1 MSYLLLHFFDDF
13 FLAFFRV
20 SAVLLS
26 ALLQIPAFFCSCTP
40 VQDLRPR
47 INRGDYIDVF
57 FFDTI
62 QPQLLDSYQRLKAG
76 DPLYAMSSVGAK
88 RVVALAVQRTDTLVW
103 ADIRT
108 YGDLC
113 KYSFSLKEDS
123 PDNPL
128 LAGEQILPDGVSR
141 VAQLQMN
148 TCLARVVLKSVACD
162 FSQTPYT
169 GQGFHNTS
177 IYMQYA
183 GAEARPFGPGAEY
196 PVSYINQGWLDSLE
210 VMNYPNPEMLL
221 QKGIGNIWR
230 ERIQA
235 GREFWCYGNDVAEAS
250 VGRPVTRIV
259 LEGYVGDNLCYY
271 PVELPHLKAGQTI
284 RLDLTLLRMGS
295 TDPDIPVNSATVK
308 VETQTA
314 PWVDA
319 DQTEVVF

>member
-1 MSYLLLHFFDDF
+1 MSFLLLHFFDNCH
-13 FLAFFRV
+13 LAFCRT
-20 SAVLLS
+20 SAALLT
-26 ALLQIPAFFCSCTP
+26 AFLQIPAFICSCTP
-40 VQDLRPR
+40 VQDMRPR

-62 QPQLLDSYQRLKAG
+62 QPQLLDSYQRLTAG
-76 DPLYAMSSVGAK
+76 EQLYAMSSVGAK
-88 RVVALAVQRTDTLVW
+88 RVVALAANNTDSLMW

-148 TCLARVVLKSVACD
+148 TCLARVVLSSVACD

-169 GQGFHNTS
+169 GQGFRNTS

-183 GAEARPFGPGAEY
+183 GVEARPFGPGAEY
-196 PVSYINQGWLDSLE
+196 PVSYINQGWLDSLA
-210 VMNYPNPEMLL
+210 VMNFPNQEMLL
-221 QKGIGNIWR
+221 QKGVGNIWR
-230 ERIQA
+230 ERVQV
-235 GREFWCYGNDVAEAS
+235 GKEFWCYGNDVEEAS

-259 LEGYVGDNLCYY
+259 LEGYVGENLCYY
-271 PVELPHLKAGQTI
+271 PVELPRLQAGQTI

-308 VETQTA
+308 VETQTV

-319 DQTEVVF
+319 EQTVVVF